1 MQFQSKVTPEEMEI
15 LKRRFLDFPDITHD
29 ERSRRVAK
37 EFPKFTANTLKS
49 YSRMCLG
56 ASEKVFSLY
65 LEGKVSLAVPIELAS
80 WNKGE
85 QDFIID
91 EYLEKKFT
99 PETLR
104 KIRRYRDEHKCGYAE
119 AIARATGAIDAKQ
132 PRKTESRRSVD
143 TILTEIADKGAR
155 WRAMVAQ
162 VLEMIGQEEAS
173 AGIHEAL
180 FVKVLILRD
189 LIGNQYDFVN
199 GKVNRYMNTIRKRL
213 QNGGPSPAQVEGTV
227 EGEIHGD
234 GAGAGEGRVGG
245 EEGAPREDGP
255 PVPDHSGKGQG

>member
-1 MQFQSKVTPEEMEI
+1 MQFKSKVTPQEMEI
-15 LKRRFLDFPDITHD
+15 LKKRFLDFPESTHE
-29 ERSRRVAK
+29 ERSKILAK
-37 EFPKFTANTLKS
+37 EFPKFTWNTLKS

-56 ASEKVFSLY
+56 ASEKVFKLY
-65 LEGKVSLAVPIELAS
+65 VEGKVSLAVPIELAS

-104 KIRRYRDEHKCGYAE
+104 KIRRYRDEHRCGYTE
-119 AIARATGAIDAKQ
+119 AIARATGAIDINQ
-132 PRKTESRRSVD
+132 PRKTEKSRSVD

-155 WRAMVAQ
+155 WRAMVEQ
-162 VLEMIGQEEAS
+162 VMEMIGKEEAA

-180 FVKVLILRD
+180 FAKVILLRGV
-189 LIGNQYDFVN
+189 IGDQYDFVN

-213 QNGGPSPAQVEGTV
+213 QNGGPSPAQVEDTT
-227 EGEIHGD
+227 EGAHHVD
-234 GAGAGEGRVGG
+234 GARAGEGGLGG